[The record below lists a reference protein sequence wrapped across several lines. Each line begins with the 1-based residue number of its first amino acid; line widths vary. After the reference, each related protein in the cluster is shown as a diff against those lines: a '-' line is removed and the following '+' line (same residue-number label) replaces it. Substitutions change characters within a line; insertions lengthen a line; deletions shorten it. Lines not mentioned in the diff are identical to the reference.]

1 MLEDRSKNLGIKN
14 LGIVVIGRNEGDR
27 LRQCLL
33 SVLDSAPDIIY
44 VDSGSTDNSV
54 AMAKS
59 LGVEVLELDLT
70 VPFTAARARNEG
82 LTKLLQ
88 LHPELTYVQFVDGD
102 CEVVPGWL
110 EQAYEVLTTNADWV
124 VVCGR
129 RRERYPGRS
138 LYNFLCDLEWNTP
151 VGEAKACGGDA
162 MMRVAAWQ
170 EVNGFDPSLI
180 AGEESELC
188 LRLRRQGGKIV
199 RLSGDMT
206 LHDAQMTRFGQWW
219 QRSVRS
225 GYAYAAGAGLH
236 GQAPERHRV
245 KETKS
250 IWLWGGIVPAIALA
264 TVGLSHGWSLV
275 LLFAYPLLVY
285 KIYRYLKT
293 RYSSRHALIYALN
306 CVLIKFPQIQGQIQ
320 FSLNKL
326 LGRKQSILEYKAPST
341 VSSK

>member
-1 MLEDRSKNLGIKN
+1 MLKNLLDN
-14 LGIVVIGRNEGDR
+14 FGIVVIGRNEGDR
-27 LRQCLL
+27 LRRCLL
-33 SVLDSAPDIIY
+33 SVVDSASDIIY
-44 VDSGSTDNSV
+44 VDSGSTDDSV

-82 LTKLLQ
+82 LTRLLQ
-88 LHPELTYVQFVDGD
+88 LNPDLTLVQFVDGD

-110 EQAYEVLTTNADWV
+110 KQASEALTEHADGV

-129 RRERYPGRS
+129 RRERFPKRS
-138 LYNFLCDLEWNTP
+138 LYNFLCDLEWDTP
-151 VGEAKACGGDA
+151 VGEAKACGGDS
-162 MMRVAAWQ
+162 MMQVAAWRQ
-170 EVNGFDPSLI
+170 VQGFNPSLI

-188 LRLRRQGGKIV
+188 LRLRRQGGKIF
-199 RLSGDMT
+199 RLEGDMT

-225 GYAYAAGAGLH
+225 GYAYALGAELH
-236 GQAPERHRV
+236 GKAAERHRV

-250 IWLWGGIVPAIALA
+250 IWLWGGIVPAVALA

-275 LLFAYPLLVY
+275 LLLAYPLLVY

-293 RYSSRHALIYALN
+293 RYSSRNALIYALN

-320 FSLNKL
+320 FHLNKL
-326 LGRKQSILEYKAPST
+326 LGRKQSILEYKTPST
-341 VSSK
+341 ASPE